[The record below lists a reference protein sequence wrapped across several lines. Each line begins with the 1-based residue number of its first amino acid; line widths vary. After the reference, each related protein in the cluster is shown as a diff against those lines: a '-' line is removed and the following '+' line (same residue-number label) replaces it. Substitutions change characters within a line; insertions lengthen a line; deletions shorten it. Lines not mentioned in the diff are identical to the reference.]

1 MQKRYN
7 YIDIIKGLGIL
18 SVIFLH
24 TTDFHGVLIYA
35 LPAFFLVSG
44 YLFHPTDSK
53 DEFLK
58 SFNRILVPYLIFYT
72 LISLSRAI
80 FSDNN
85 LSISLYNYFKYLI
98 LAGNFLRGDFGVFW
112 YINVLFIS
120 LNIFNYLQSGKMKLP
135 ENKWILSILIV
146 AIVSLQAIDI
156 NLPWNLQTIPLA
168 LFYFFIGSIA
178 KQKDIN
184 SKFMAWSKRYGL
196 ISTLILITLILTPN
210 IFLNIKINDYGIPLV
225 SLLLSIIAVLCLT
238 VISIKIEK
246 VKYLSKFLIYCGK
259 ASLFLMFIHQ
269 YIHFKLKLFIS
280 NPIELFMGTVM
291 LSLLLYKLIQ
301 YSKWGKRLLCG
312 NFSKK

>member
-1 MQKRYN
+1 
-7 YIDIIKGLGIL
+7 
-18 SVIFLH
+18 
-24 TTDFHGVLIYA
+24 
-35 LPAFFLVSG
+35 
-44 YLFHPTDSK
+44 
-53 DEFLK
+53 
-58 SFNRILVPYLIFYT
+58 
-72 LISLSRAI
+72 
-80 FSDNN
+80 
-85 LSISLYNYFKYLI
+85 
-98 LAGNFLRGDFGVFW
+98 
-112 YINVLFIS
+112 
-120 LNIFNYLQSGKMKLP
+120 MKLP